1 MSKTKARMIGLLLMI
16 ISVFP
21 LYGGLIMDSAWLA
34 LAGLAVMVTGI
45 VFFKVIKSDED
56 LL

>member
-1 MSKTKARMIGLLLMI
+1 MRKTKARMIGLLLMI
-16 ISVFP
+16 LSVFP
-21 LYGGLIMDSAWLA
+21 LYGGLIVDNVWLA
-34 LAGLAVMVTGI
+34 LAGLAVMITGI